1 MTSTFWLRLWWLFR
15 LGMLLFAATFPLPTS
30 LAYGGQS
37 QRSVAYDRSGESTVG
52 YDAVSELTTTERK
65 NGTAGD
71 RVYFGKVG
79 GGLAAETTAGS
90 MEEAAALQA
99 RAQELNGLRDSWM
112 AGRGTTTAVNVR
124 NIGTGEAQTWIATES
139 PGAMPSQWNGL
150 LQNGETFIQGPGHAE
165 QTIANALGND
175 WVITSGGT
183 SRNICI
189 GTCQPLLEGQGLQLG
204 GPVFRGMADKT
215 PYRMFWR

>member
-1 MTSTFWLRLWWLFR
+1 M
-15 LGMLLFAATFPLPTS
+15 
-30 LAYGGQS
+30 
-37 QRSVAYDRSGESTVG
+37 SGCTNGSSRRRGRPKPIDTMKGNEQCIG
-52 YDAVSELTTTERK
+52 LTP
-65 NGTAGD
+65 
-71 RVYFGKVG
+71 F
-79 GGLAAETTAGS
+79 S
-90 MEEAAALQA
+90 
-99 RAQELNGLRDSWM
+99 
-112 AGRGTTTAVNVR
+112 
-124 NIGTGEAQTWIATES
+124 GEAQTWIATES

-150 LQNGETFIQGPGHAE
+150 LQDGETFIQGPGHAE